1 MRSTPG
7 ELFRATAVG
16 LFWNY
21 AAAIGRFA
29 VQFGVLATLARTLT
43 PQDFGVMGIA
53 MAVMWPALL
62 GSRIAIASVLV
73 RRQELDR
80 NFVRA
85 SFTLTTALGLFVSTL
100 VFASAGLLASLFREP
115 AAEPIL
121 RFVSSMCAILGL
133 GITAEALLQ
142 RNLSFRALDTIR
154 FTSYVLGY
162 GVVAVSLSFAGFGV
176 WSLAI
181 ATVTEVLLRV
191 VLAVALQ
198 PHSKSLSLH
207 RESLKEILRLG
218 GGLTISRFLNE
229 LATQG
234 DYILVGRFLGSQMLG
249 IYNRSYQLAHIPVSL
264 IGQAISRVLFTS
276 FSRARADRT
285 KLKEAYLTTT
295 VAVAALGTA
304 CTALMV
310 ILAPEIISVV
320 LGDQW
325 SGAVAPFRILALA
338 TTFHVASA
346 IDSAVA
352 TAAGRVYQLTV
363 RNLFYV
369 GTVLVGVAIA
379 LPWGLPGVAVA
390 VGVAISIRYI
400 LGVRL
405 GLAVTGARLRTHL
418 ITQRSG
424 LLIGLFVA
432 TSCFTFRQL
441 GHRLFGA
448 DWLVLGA
455 SSLATILATSV
466 LIFFVPDLLGARLR
480 AGTGRLLA
488 LLPPSRISSALHRRI
503 AEAASTSETGSTKP
517 L

>member
-7 ELFRATAVG
+7 ELFRATAAG

-43 PQDFGVMGIA
+43 PQDFGIMGIA

-85 SFTLTTALGLFVSTL
+85 SFTLTIALGLFVSTL

-121 RFVSSMCAILGL
+121 RFVSTICVVFGL
-133 GITAEALLQ
+133 GTTAEALLQ
-142 RNLSFRALDTIR
+142 RNLNFRALSAVR
-154 FTSYVLGY
+154 FTSDVLGY

-181 ATVTEVLLRV
+181 ATVTQALLRV
-191 VLAVALQ
+191 VLAVAIQ

-218 GGLTISRFLNE
+218 GGLTASRFLNE

-249 IYNRSYQLAHIPVSL
+249 IYNRSYQLTRIPVSL
-264 IGQAISRVLFTS
+264 IGFAISRVLLAS
-276 FSRARADRT
+276 FSRAQADRA
-285 KLKEAYLTTT
+285 KLREAYLTATAA
-295 VAVAALGTA
+295 VAVLGTS

-310 ILAPEIISVV
+310 VFAPEIISVV

-325 SGAVAPFRILALA
+325 SDAVAPFRILALV
-338 TTFHVASA
+338 TTFHAAST
-346 IDSAVA
+346 IDIAVA
-352 TAAGRVYQLTV
+352 TATGRVYQLAI
-363 RNLFYV
+363 RNLFYA
-369 GTVLVGVAIA
+369 GAVLVGVAVA

-390 VGVAISIRYI
+390 VGVAILIRYI

-405 GLAVTGARLRTHL
+405 SLSITGARFRTHL
-418 ITQRSG
+418 STQRSG

-432 TSCFTFRQL
+432 VSCFTFRQW
-441 GHRLFGA
+441 GYQLFGA

-455 SSLATILATSV
+455 GSLTTILATSV
-466 LIFFVPDLLGARLR
+466 LIFFAPDLLVARLR
-480 AGTGRLLA
+480 TLTGKLLA
-488 LLPPSRISSALHRRI
+488 LLPPSRIGSALHRRI
-503 AEAASTSETGSTKP
+503 AKVTATDETSSMKS

>member
-7 ELFRATAVG
+7 ELFRATATG
-16 LFWNY
+16 LFWDY
-21 AAAIGRFA
+21 AATVGESA
-29 VQFGVLATLARTLT
+29 VRFGVLATLARTLT
-43 PQDFGVMGIA
+43 PQDFGIMGIA
-53 MAVMWPALL
+53 MSVILL
-62 GSRIAIASVLV
+62 AFNGSQISIGQTLV
-73 RRQELDR
+73 RRHELDQ

-85 SFTLTTALGLFVSTL
+85 SFTLTIALGLFVSTL

-142 RNLSFRALDTIR
+142 RNLNFRALNAIR

-181 ATVTEVLLRV
+181 ATVTQALLRV
-191 VLAVALQ
+191 VLAVAIQ

-218 GGLTISRFLNE
+218 GGLTISRLLSV

-234 DYILVGRFLGSQMLG
+234 DYILVGRFLGSQILG
-249 IYNRSYQLAHIPVSL
+249 IYNRSYQLTRIPVSL
-264 IGQAISRVLFTS
+264 IGLAISRVLLAS
-276 FSRARADRT
+276 FSRVQSNRA
-285 KLKEAYLTTT
+285 KLREAYLTAIAA
-295 VAVAALGTA
+295 VAVLGA
-304 CTALMV
+304 SCTALMV
-310 ILAPEIISVV
+310 VFAPEIISVV

-325 SGAVAPFRILALA
+325 SGVVAPFRILALV
-338 TTFHVASA
+338 TTFHVASTVD
-346 IDSAVA
+346 IAVA
-352 TAAGRVYQLTV
+352 TATGRVYQLAV
-363 RNLFYV
+363 RNLFYA
-369 GTVLVGVAIA
+369 GTVLVGVVIA

-405 GLAVTGARLRTHL
+405 SLAITGARLRTHL

-432 TSCFTFRQL
+432 VSCFTFRQW
-441 GHRLFGA
+441 GYQLFRV

-455 SSLATILATSV
+455 GSLATVLATSV
-466 LIFFVPDLLGARLR
+466 LIFFVPDLLGSRLR
-480 AGTGRLLA
+480 TLIGKLLA
-488 LLPPSRISSALHRRI
+488 LLPPSRLGSALHRRI
-503 AEAASTSETGSTKP
+503 AKATE
-517 L
+517 